1 MARTISFK
9 GKIADSIQETIPLQT
24 NDGKTGYRI
33 IKFQLLGLSENL
45 EYETAVKIYKTDQD
59 GTFTETVDFSD
70 NRLLAAAY
78 WVGSDNPIYSKST
91 HVIFDGEKFN
101 QDIYVT
107 HSNTDGAA
115 DPGNAINYYIE
126 LEQMK
131 LDLNEQTVA
140 TLKDIRNSNTQS

>member
-1 MARTISFK
+1 MARIISFK

-70 NRLLAAAY
+70 NRLLAAGLYGDAT
-78 WVGSDNPIYSKST
+78 GTTARPSQI
-91 HVIFDGEKFN
+91 VIFDNEVFN
-101 QDIYVT
+101 QDIFIYAK
-107 HSNTDGAA
+107 AA
-115 DPGNAINYYIE
+115 SGSNAINYYIE

-131 LDLNEQTVA
+131 LDMNQQTVA